1 MAITKKTTTK
11 KEKTEKRK
19 EKTEKKETKKTKKT
33 AEKKVQDKKKIEKK
47 EVKVKK
53 KEVKVE
59 KKEVKVE
66 KKEVEVEKKK
76 EAKKEDKPFISSEKK
91 AQSKPVRYFEAVGR
105 RKTSVA
111 RVRLFTQGEKLLF
124 VNEKP
129 YKEYFS
135 TFELQQIAIASLER
149 MKCLDHFRVSVKVRG
164 GGIHSQAEAVR
175 HGISRALVKF
185 NPDFRK
191 RLRRA
196 GYITRDPRARERKKF
211 GLKRARRAPQWS
223 KR

>member
-1 MAITKKTTTK
+1 MVT
-11 KEKTEKRK
+11 
-19 EKTEKKETKKTKKT
+19 TKKTKIVKKT
-33 AEKKVQDKKKIEKK
+33 VKKI
-47 EVKVKK
+47 
-53 KEVKVE
+53 
-59 KKEVKVE
+59 
-66 KKEVEVEKKK
+66 
-76 EAKKEDKPFISSEKK
+76 AKKTVVKYYQAI
-91 AQSKPVRYFEAVGR
+91 GR

-111 RVRLFTQGEKLLF
+111 RIRLFTQGDKTITI
-124 VNEKP
+124 NGKP

-135 TFELQQIAIASLER
+135 DLNLQQIVSTALDR
-149 MKCLDHFRVSVKVRG
+149 MKASDKFMVSAIVKG

-185 NPDFRK
+185 NPDFHK

-196 GYITRDPRARERKKF
+196 GYLTRDPRMRERKKF